1 MDRAGFEAITRA
13 AGIEPT
19 SSNVRFIGDGD
30 PIYPSPLRLAAGT
43 ATILGN
49 IAGAIDEIRYQQ
61 TGQRQSAEIN
71 LGQAVV
77 GISSLWV
84 LKIDGELAYQ
94 PPGDG
99 FPPGDGIFPTRDGR
113 HLYLLSSFPHLIERT
128 LDVLGCTV
136 DTLADHVAAHAAA
149 ELEHRLVDAQLS
161 GVMVRAPE
169 EWRAHP
175 QGKLLAGSPAV
186 IIEKIG
192 ETPPIPVPGGA
203 LPLNGVRVLDNTRIL
218 AGPVN
223 GRTLAALGAEVLH
236 VGSPNVPDGVSSQ
249 ADTGHGKRRA
259 YIDLETS
266 QGREAIWN
274 LIDGADI
281 FSQSY
286 RARSLDRRGLS
297 PEALAERRPG
307 IIYVSENAFGQF
319 GPWREKRGYD
329 HTVQAAS
336 GLHHIT
342 HDHPT
347 RQFVRGLPSA
357 FNDYGTGYWGAY
369 GALEALR
376 RRAVEGGSWHVKVA
390 LGQTAAWFLR
400 LGAPH
405 RKSDADPDEAY
416 RLAERY
422 SEEVDS
428 DYGTLTRLRFP
439 IQFSDMVPRW
449 SRTVK
454 PGTHEPVWL

>member
-1 MDRAGFEAITRA
+1 MDRSDFNAISRA
-13 AGIEPT
+13 AGVEPT
-19 SSNVRFIGDGD
+19 QSEIQFTGDGD
-30 PIYPSPLRLAAGT
+30 TIYPSPLRLASGI
-43 ATILGN
+43 ATIRGN
-49 IAGAIDEIRYQQ
+49 IASAVDAIRHQQ
-61 TGQRQSAEIN
+61 TGRHQTAEIN

-77 GISSLWV
+77 GVFSLWT

-94 PPGDG
+94 PTGNG
-99 FPPGDGIFPTRDGR
+99 FPAGDGIFPTRDGR
-113 HLYLLSSFPHLIERT
+113 YLYLLSSFPHLIERT

-136 DTLADHVAAHAAA
+136 ESLADHVAAHDAA
-149 ELEHRLVDAQLS
+149 ELEDKLVHAQLS
-161 GVMVRAPE
+161 GVMVRTPE
-169 EWRAHP
+169 EWEAHP
-175 QGKLLAGSPAV
+175 QGKLLADSPVV

-192 ETPPIPVPGGA
+192 DAPPKPVPGGE
-203 LPLNGVRVLDNTRIL
+203 LPLNGVQVLDNTRIL

-223 GRTLAALGAEVLH
+223 GRTLAALGADVLH

-249 ADTGHGKRRA
+249 ADTVHGKRRA
-259 YIDLETS
+259 YIDLETAE
-266 QGREAIWN
+266 GMETIWN
-274 LIDGADI
+274 LIDGADV

-319 GPWREKRGYD
+319 GPRREKRGYD
-329 HTVQAAS
+329 HTVQAAC

-342 HDHPT
+342 HDDPT
-347 RQFVRGLPSA
+347 RQFVHGMPTA

-369 GALEALR
+369 GVLEALR
-376 RRAVEGGSWHVKVA
+376 RRAIEGGSWHVKVA

-405 RKSDADPDEAY
+405 RRSDADPEEAY

-439 IQFSDMVPRW
+439 IQFSEITPTW
-449 SRTVK
+449 GRTVK
-454 PGTHEPVWL
+454 PGLHDPVWL